1 MARDWRAELT
11 GMEDTVDAQQIVDVL
26 KRHGYSK
33 TDIAKALQ
41 EFMAENPTAGT
52 PTPAAPTKLT
62 VAEVLEMIKDPAR
75 HADLKARFDAM
86 PDADKATLKAE
97 VAKIV
102 AAGNQPKPDAAYNAA
117 LVQPVTNAVSKIESI
132 VAAAIPK
139 RTKMLDII
147 EVLNSIIPTP
157 ALQAKDETGVTYA
170 DKILKILS
178 QNTDKFGTTATPGD
192 KFVKL
197 LTPSIQTNKPITL
210 PQTALESQLRQLKKA
225 AGII

>member
-1 MARDWRAELT
+1 MARDWRTELT

-62 VAEVLEMIKDPAR
+62 VAEVLEMIKDPSR

-86 PDADKATLKAE
+86 ADPDKATLKAE
-97 VAKIV
+97 VAKII
-102 AAGNQPKPDAAYNAA
+102 AAAKVNRDAAYNAA

-157 ALQAKDETGVTYA
+157 ALQIKDETGVTYA

-178 QNTDKFGTTATPGD
+178 QNTDKFGTIATPGD

-197 LTPSIQTNKPITL
+197 LTQFIQTNKRITL

>member
-41 EFMAENPTAGT
+41 EFMADNPTAGT
-52 PTPAAPTKLT
+52 STPATSTKLT
-62 VAEVLEMIKDPAR
+62 VAEVLEMIKDPSR

-86 PDADKATLKAE
+86 ADPDKATLKAE
-97 VAKIV
+97 VAKII
-102 AAGNQPKPDAAYNAA
+102 AAARTRAAAAYTAA

-157 ALQAKDETGVTYA
+157 ALQIKDETGVTYA

-178 QNTDKFGTTATPGD
+178 QNTDKFGTIATPGD
-192 KFVKL
+192 MFVKL
-197 LTPSIQTNKPITL
+197 LTPSIQTNKRITL

>member
-11 GMEDTVDAQQIVDVL
+11 GMEDTVDAQQIVDAL

-41 EFMAENPTAGT
+41 EFMADNPTAGT
-52 PTPAAPTKLT
+52 STPATSTKLT
-62 VAEVLEMIKDPAR
+62 VAEVLEMIKDPSR

-86 PDADKATLKAE
+86 ADPDKATLKAE
-97 VAKIV
+97 VAKII
-102 AAGNQPKPDAAYNAA
+102 AAATQPNPDAAYNAA

-157 ALQAKDETGVTYA
+157 ALQIKDETGVTYA

-178 QNTDKFGTTATPGD
+178 QNTDKFGTIATPGD

-197 LTPSIQTNKPITL
+197 LTPSIQTNKRITL

>member
-1 MARDWRAELT
+1 
-11 GMEDTVDAQQIVDVL
+11 
-26 KRHGYSK
+26 
-33 TDIAKALQ
+33 
-41 EFMAENPTAGT
+41 
-52 PTPAAPTKLT
+52 
-62 VAEVLEMIKDPAR
+62 MIKDPAR

>member
-52 PTPAAPTKLT
+52 STPATPTKLT

-147 EVLNSIIPTP
+147 EVLNSVIPTP
-157 ALQAKDETGVTYA
+157 ALQAKDESGVTYA

-197 LTPSIQTNKPITL
+197 LTPSIKTNKPITL

>member
-1 MARDWRAELT
+1 MARDWRTELK
-11 GMEDTVDAQQIVDVL
+11 GMEDTVDAQQIVDAL

-52 PTPAAPTKLT
+52 STPATSTKLT
-62 VAEVLEMIKDPAR
+62 VAEVLEMIKDPSR

-86 PDADKATLKAE
+86 ADPDKATLKAE
-97 VAKIV
+97 IAKVI
-102 AAGNQPKPDAAYNAA
+102 AAAKVNRDAAYNAA

-157 ALQAKDETGVTYA
+157 ALQIKDETGVTYA

-192 KFVKL
+192 KFVKFL
-197 LTPSIQTNKPITL
+197 LTPSIQTNKRITL